1 MIYWLGVPLPWRSQ
15 PAPPPPTAIPTG
27 LAAISAPAN
36 QVSILLLVVDD
47 RTSPQPWLEGCWLL
61 TFKPGTNQYY
71 LLGFP
76 VDAPFSQQ
84 YTLRDYFNA
93 NSRVEDRSRFVENA
107 LNHASSGGIT
117 VNYTLYLDEAVLADF
132 VDFLGG
138 LALQPGEP
146 ALTGAEMRAQYHA
159 LAAAPQRQ
167 MDFQRQTLEAM
178 TAAVQRQA
186 PDEEA
191 LQRLAE
197 RFASLTP
204 YADELLRLAIAAGPL
219 EQATFNFKIAEL
231 PR

>member
-93 NSRVEDRSRFVENA
+93 NSRVEDRSRFVEDA

-117 VNYTLYLDEAVLADF
+117 VNYTLYLDEAVLAAF
-132 VDFLGG
+132 ELFQFAGPV
-138 LALQPGEP
+138 LAR
-146 ALTGAEMRAQYHA
+146 LTQH
-159 LAAAPQRQ
+159 LIDQC
-167 MDFQRQTLEAM
+167 
-178 TAAVQRQA
+178 
-186 PDEEA
+186 
-191 LQRLAE
+191 
-197 RFASLTP
+197 RFAMIDVGDDGDIP
-204 YADELLRLAIAAGPL
+204 QIV
-219 EQATFNFKIAEL
+219 TFHVF
-231 PR
+231 PVPSS